1 MTVLEVANLAFG
13 YGADQLFQG
22 VTFSLEAGE
31 RAALVAPNGA
41 GKSTLLRLCARE
53 IAPDAGTV
61 VVRREV
67 RVAYARQS
75 HELAPEGTVLDAF
88 LAAFASVLAVRH
100 ALHDAQHAA
109 ASGTD
114 AALAKLAKLT
124 DEYHLAGGDE
134 LERRVTMIAQ
144 HLGFSDADLERPM
157 QSLSGGERGRLHLGT
172 ALAQEPDLLLLDEP
186 TNHLD
191 LDTIAWLERHLA
203 ELSCAMLVVSHDRAF
218 LDNVCTI
225 TMELGRRSFRSYPL
239 RYSDYAVARAEDL
252 AREREL
258 VERQQDFIAK
268 TEDFIRKNIA
278 GQKTKQAQSRRKM
291 LDKMDTLDRPE
302 DVWATAEKVAFR
314 FAPAPRT
321 GDIVLDATGLGAARG
336 GRVLFSGVDLLL
348 RRGERVGI
356 IGPNGSGKST
366 LLKLLAG
373 TGGPEDEGAVRRG
386 TNLAQGYF
394 DQHLGS
400 LDPGK
405 TAVDEIRSV
414 RGDLNVDGARQ
425 YLARF
430 RFYGDDTLRRVS
442 GFSGGERSRLAL
454 AKLLLEP
461 RNLLFL
467 DEPTNHLDIPAAEIL
482 EEALAGFEGTVLLVS
497 HDRRFLEGVTTRVIL
512 VRDGEVEIYP
522 GGFRDYEDTLAR
534 RAAVTRESAKQA
546 AKDAADA
553 APARGA
559 KARARVSEPPA
570 RAPDPQPR
578 GNGTASRASEPPSRR
593 AEPVPATPTGTV
605 SADPTPRSDGRARV
619 VKRSGST
626 MGAASP
632 GAPAAAPG
640 AVATAGAAAGPMD
653 ADARRRSFEADKAR
667 ARDLEK
673 KKRRVK
679 ELEGEIAAGE
689 AELVRRR
696 EELKEDPGG
705 NWAKLAELAKQ
716 EQLLA
721 KRVEATMAEWMS
733 LTDELGGAT

>member
-22 VTFSLEAGE
+22 VTFSLQAGE

-41 GKSTLLRLCARE
+41 GKSTLLRLCVRE

-61 VVRREV
+61 VIRREA

-75 HELAPEGTVLDAF
+75 HELLPEGTVLDAF
-88 LAAFASVLAVRH
+88 LAAFSGVLALRRE
-100 ALHDAQHAA
+100 LTEAQHDA

-114 AALAKLAKLT
+114 AALAHLANVM
-124 DEYHLAGGDE
+124 DRYHLGGGDE

-144 HLGFSDADLERPM
+144 HLGFSDADLARPLA
-157 QSLSGGERGRLHLGT
+157 SLSGGERGRLHLGT

-191 LDTIAWLERHLA
+191 LDTIAWLEKHLSA
-203 ELSCAMLVVSHDRAF
+203 LSSAMLVVSHDRAF
-218 LDNVCTI
+218 LDNVCPN
-225 TMELGRRSFRSYPL
+225 TMELGRRSFRVYPL
-239 RYSDYAVARAEDL
+239 PYSAYSAAREEDL

-258 VERQQDFIAK
+258 VERQQGFIAK

-291 LDKMDTLDRPE
+291 LDKLETLERPE
-302 DVWATAEKVAFR
+302 DVWAMAEKVAFR
-314 FAPAPRT
+314 FVPAPRS
-321 GDIVLDATGLGAARG
+321 GDIVLDAQGLGAERG
-336 GRVLFSGVDLLL
+336 GRTLFSGLDLLV
-348 RRGERVGI
+348 RRGERIGVV
-356 IGPNGSGKST
+356 GPNGSGKST

-373 TGGPEDEGAVRRG
+373 ASSAGAAGDRGSVRRG

-405 TAVDEIRSV
+405 TAVEEIRGV

-430 RFYGDDTLRRVS
+430 RFWGDDPLRRVS

-482 EEALAGFEGTVLLVS
+482 EEALAGFEGTALLVS
-497 HDRRFLEGVTTRVIL
+497 HDRRFLEGVTTRVI
-512 VRDGEVEIYP
+512 VIRDGAVEIFP

-534 RAAVTRESAKQA
+534 RAASRA
-546 AKDAADA
+546 AAAAEEQEA
-553 APARGA
+553 APPPPNARSG
-559 KARARVSEPPA
+559 EPPA
-570 RAPDPQPR
+570 PRPRA
-578 GNGTASRASEPPSRR
+578 
-593 AEPVPATPTGTV
+593 
-605 SADPTPRSDGRARV
+605 
-619 VKRSGST
+619 VKRSAST
-626 MGAASP
+626 RPEARAAVTEP
-632 GAPAAAPG
+632 QDPEAKRRAFETEKAAA
-640 AVATAGAAAGPMD
+640 
-653 ADARRRSFEADKAR
+653 R
-667 ARDLEK
+667 AHER
-673 KKRRVK
+673 KRKRVK
-679 ELEGEIAAGE
+679 ELETEIATGE
-689 AELVRRR
+689 AELGRRR
-696 EELKEDPGG
+696 EALKQDPGG
-705 NWAKLAELAKQ
+705 NWAKLADLAKQ
-716 EQLLA
+716 EQALA
-721 KRVEATMAEWMS
+721 KRVDAAVAEWMALS
-733 LTDELGGAT
+733 EELAGGAG